1 MSDRMRLDRESCDAR
16 RLPYTFAMRISF
28 YATLRKIVGEKHV
41 ELPLPERCSLVEI
54 LEAVVTAYPD
64 LREEILDESGGLDRY
79 VHLFVNGR
87 SSKFLPEGMATVV
100 DGSQSIEFFPAV
112 AGG

>member
-1 MSDRMRLDRESCDAR
+1 MPCDDF

-28 YATLRKIVGEKHV
+28 YATLRKIVGQKHV
-41 ELPLPERCSLVEI
+41 ELDLPQRCTLTEI
-54 LEAVVTAYPD
+54 LDAVVFAYPE
-64 LREEILDESGGLDRY
+64 LREEVLDEKGELDRY
-79 VHLFVNGR
+79 VHLFVDGR
-87 SSKFLPEGMATVV
+87 SSKFLPGKMATVV